1 MTDEL
6 KAAAQAGDRFANIIL
21 MAYKL
26 GGWGVL
32 ALSLLVALRYVWDE
46 RALTSQALISEL
58 REGKQAQIEVI
69 SQNSLALQKSAE
81 AQQQVAKAVEQLT
94 AEVRRR

>member
-1 MTDEL
+1 MTEEL
-6 KAAAQAGDRFANIIL
+6 RAAAQAGDRFANIIL
-21 MAYKL
+21 LAYKL

-32 ALSLLVALRYVWDE
+32 SLALLVALRYVWDE
-46 RALTSQALISEL
+46 RAATSKVLIAEL
-58 REGKQAQIEVI
+58 QNGKQAQIEVI